1 MLLRGVSTS
10 MLVLLTCLG
19 TQAQVE
25 MREPPPR
32 RSKFSKFYISADNV
46 DYNMKSPLGG
56 KIGYPCRNTSAGP
69 VQGTLVAGQ
78 NLKMF
83 FDGTAT
89 RQGGDC
95 QFAISYDNGENFAVI
110 WDKLSN
116 CFLDTV
122 NGGYEVPIPERLPA
136 SKSAVLAWSW
146 IPSISERAYYM
157 NCADVRIEN
166 YGKQQKYTAKELLVV
181 NVPGKP
187 KLLSAKYPDKDTL
200 PDLLDARPLITV
212 GDPVKPAGSEVE
224 ADENESAETN
234 EDIVDE
240 QEDEGL
246 NDSNPG
252 TVILYVSE
260 TTVTSTQVVYIS
272 EYITEEMTNNQGM
285 YTYSARIQ
293 TKGELFTTLGPYVK
307 PMFGTNVGLTIV
319 PDSTDIP
326 TPTAM
331 LSFTEDWAI
340 KPLAPSEKWPG
351 AESLDFI
358 VPSVSGPQT
367 PTATPTS
374 SRQSIDIMLT
384 DIASGHDK
392 VDVGYGL
399 PNSTFVAG
407 TPLFDLSAARP
418 LTGGAKFT
426 DPKLGSAETGVLP
439 KLSSI
444 STNRPLFKSVTDTAL
459 LNKSDHLRQMQAG
472 SPRATTI
479 LSTMTKDGKLV
490 LQVIVS
496 MENTDIP
503 ESMTLA
509 L

>member
-10 MLVLLTCLG
+10 ILVLLTCLG

-32 RSKFSKFYISADNV
+32 RSKFSKFYINADDV
-46 DYNMKSPLGG
+46 DYNMKPPLGG

-78 NLKMF
+78 DLKVF

-89 RQGGDC
+89 QGGDC
-95 QFAISYDNGENFAVI
+95 QFAISYDNGANFAVI
-110 WDKLSN
+110 WDKLGN

-146 IPSISERAYYM
+146 IPSIGERAYYM

-166 YGKQQKYTAKELLVV
+166 YGKQQEYTAKELLVV

-187 KLLSAKYPDKDTL
+187 KLVSAKYPDKDTL
-200 PDLLDARPLITV
+200 PDLLDARALITV
-212 GDPVKPAGSEVE
+212 GDPVKPAGGEVE
-224 ADENESAETN
+224 ADENESTETN
-234 EDIVDE
+234 EDIVEE
-240 QEDEGL
+240 QENEGR
-246 NDSNPG
+246 NNSNPG

-260 TTVTSTQVVYIS
+260 TTATSTQVVYIS
-272 EYITEEMTNNQGM
+272 EYITEEMPNKQAM
-285 YTYSARIQ
+285 YTYGARIQ
-293 TKGELFTTLGPYVK
+293 SKGELFTTPEPYVK
-307 PMFGTNVGLTIV
+307 PLFGTNVGLTIV

-351 AESLDFI
+351 VESLDFI
-358 VPSVSGPQT
+358 VPSVSDPQA

-374 SRQSIDIMLT
+374 SRQSIDIMVT
-384 DIASGHDK
+384 GMASGHGK
-392 VDVGYGL
+392 ADVGYGL
-399 PNSTFVAG
+399 PDSTFAAG
-407 TPLFDLSAARP
+407 TSLFDLSAARL
-418 LTGGAKFT
+418 LTRGAKFT
-426 DPKLGSAETGVLP
+426 DPKLGPAETGVLP
-439 KLSSI
+439 KLNLI
-444 STNRPLFKSVTDTAL
+444 STNRQLFKSVTDAAL
-459 LNKSDHLRQMQAG
+459 LNKPDHLRQTQTV

-479 LSTMTKDGKLV
+479 LSTMTKDGKPV

-496 MENTDIP
+496 MENTVIP

-509 L
+509 F